1 MRRIALP
8 VLSVLLLV
16 SLVCGPAHFSAAA
29 QEVAAGQ
36 PLFQGIT
43 YTRDVRAD
51 PRPLVIHIVAIDLGA
66 PGLRFLVTP
75 DDTPADGTVPART
88 TSGFLAE
95 FGLQVAINGDFFDYT
110 TGPETVWDL
119 FSRLGDPVAPVGF
132 AASQGVILST
142 GRGPTL
148 YLDADNRAGFDAPP
162 GPVYNAVSG
171 DCLFLVVGRPAPCGQ
186 PHHVGLHPRTAV
198 ALDVSGG
205 VLLLIVVD
213 GRQPGV
219 SEGVTLA
226 ELAGI
231 AAEYGGST
239 ALNLDGGGSSA
250 LVVEGTTGEPLL
262 LNSPIE
268 HGIPGLERAV
278 ANHLGVYALP
288 VEAGL

>member
-8 VLSVLLLV
+8 ILFALFLV
-16 SLVCGPAHFSAAA
+16 SLLCSPARFPAAA
-29 QEVAAGQ
+29 QESATGQ

-43 YTRDVRAD
+43 YTRDVRTV
-51 PRPLVIHIVAIDLGA
+51 PRPLVIHIVAIDLNA

-75 DDTPADGTVPART
+75 DDSPADGAVPART

-95 FGLQVAINGDFFDYT
+95 FSLQLAINGDFFDHT
-110 TGPETVWDL
+110 TGPQTVWDL
-119 FSRLGDPVAPVGF
+119 FSRLGDPVDPVGF
-132 AASQGVILST
+132 AASQGVVTSR
-142 GRGPTL
+142 GSGPTL
-148 YLDADNRAGFDAPP
+148 YLSADNHAAFDAPP

-171 DCLFLVVGRPAPCGQ
+171 DCLFLVVGQPAPCSR
-186 PHHVGLHPRTAV
+186 PYHVALHPRTAV
-198 ALDVSGG
+198 ALSADGR
-205 VLLLIVVD
+205 VLLLVVVD

-219 SEGVTLA
+219 SEGVALA

-231 AAEYGGST
+231 AAQYGGST

-250 LVVEGTTGEPLL
+250 LAIQGEAGAPVLL
-262 LNSPIE
+262 SVPVE

-288 VEAGL
+288 VETGL